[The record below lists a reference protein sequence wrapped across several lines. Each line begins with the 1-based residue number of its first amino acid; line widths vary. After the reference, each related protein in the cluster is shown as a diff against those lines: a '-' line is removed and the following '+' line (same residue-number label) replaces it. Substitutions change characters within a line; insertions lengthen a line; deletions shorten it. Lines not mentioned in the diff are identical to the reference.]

1 MFSWTQRRWLA
12 DLLLNRLESIR
23 LFSDGLYVGLS
34 VQCLIARGKLTD
46 DQVEL
51 VFEDVVLLRLCV
63 LFKLGKF
70 LTDLGHG
77 RFKSLGV
84 GLGHLGQQLGDVV
97 GQAGIWG
104 EGIAAV
110 VMNLVAVCAERGN
123 VAGQR
128 IAGFEQ
134 GKTVLQAVLVFF
146 RVAAH
151 VG

>member
-1 MFSWTQRRWLA
+1 M
-12 DLLLNRLESIR
+12 
-23 LFSDGLYVGLS
+23 SDGFDACIEG
-34 VQCLIARGKLTD
+34 
-46 DQVEL
+46 
-51 VFEDVVLLRLCV
+51 
-63 LFKLGKF
+63 
-70 LTDLGHG
+70 G
-77 RFKSLGV
+77 RF
-84 GLGHLGQQLGDVV
+84 GLRHLFEEFGDVV
-97 GQAGIWG
+97 DQASIWG

-134 GKTVLQAVLVFF
+134 GKAVLQAVLVFF